1 MVKEFLTSEMI
12 EHGKEVIRKLDSAE
26 LEIRSA
32 LWLYLEDPEKWRLI
46 LASPIVRIDGP
57 KKVYKKVKQVLA
69 SKALDTNII
78 DLSDISVVEDNHSLI
93 KLMSNAIGQVPEL
106 SEVRFSRNTIQ
117 GHYIE
122 DALIYRLNYQQKVA

>member
-1 MVKEFLTSEMI
+1 MVRT
-12 EHGKEVIRKLDSAE
+12 
-26 LEIRSA
+26 
-32 LWLYLEDPEKWRLI
+32 
-46 LASPIVRIDGP
+46 DGP
-57 KKVYKKVKQVLA
+57 KKVYKKVKQVLSA
-69 SKALDTNII
+69 QELEKNVI

-93 KLMSNAIGQVPEL
+93 ELISSAIGQVPDL